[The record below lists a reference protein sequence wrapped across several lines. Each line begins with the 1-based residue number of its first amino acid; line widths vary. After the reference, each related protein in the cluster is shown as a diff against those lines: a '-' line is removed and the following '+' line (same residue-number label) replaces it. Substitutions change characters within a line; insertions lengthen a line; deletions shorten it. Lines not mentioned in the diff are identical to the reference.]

1 MEPSRI
7 GKQLLRLIA
16 LTVLFALAV
25 APPRFSHAL
34 ANPFETTTILT
45 SSPNPARVSEFV
57 TFTAT
62 VVAQSGDPATT
73 GSVTFVDTASGATL
87 GTVGLDGNG
96 HASLQSN
103 VLAAGEHGIVANF
116 DGTAE
121 LNGSSGS
128 LTQTINAPPP
138 PPPTDVPTNTPPNIP
153 TATDAPTSTSTA
165 TASATASATS
175 TFTLTVASA
184 PPTAVQNDADNFDPA
199 STSID
204 TAASVMNAVSEVY
217 LEDSGTGAPI
227 EDGATVDMGVV
238 GTSIVGDYTLMLH
251 NLSDSSVTILSV
263 SGISSPGIYTD
274 IDASVPV
281 VVASHS
287 DQIIRL
293 FCISSIAG
301 TLNTAVIISTSAGD
315 FHFTVTCTVV
325 DGEPNIQITNV
336 STGTEV
342 LSGDTINLGSTGI
355 GVPFDRTFRIENIG
369 PGVLQNISFEP
380 MPAGTSYYTTTSPAG
395 LACAPGVL
403 GGGRLGPGE
412 CFDLILTCRSSSAG
426 TFGGAV
432 TINSS
437 DPDENPFSF
446 NATCTVGAGAPQ
458 LAVYDGATLIPD
470 DSSTTVFCPDIVLFE
485 PQNKLL
491 TIRNEGTVPLYIYSV
506 TPIGFASVG
515 VTLGSVEIAAGGS
528 TTLTINCAFEYTP
541 GVYNGS
547 IAIVSSD
554 ATPVNYTFGLQTTI
568 LPTPTFTSTP
578 SFTVG
583 CPGPTFLDNG
593 NALHAVVDVAN
604 NNGQSD
610 TIILEEQCE
619 YDISSGGTL
628 DILPDGGSSLTIEN
642 DQGVSRITGDTGGA
656 RVFMVQ
662 SGANLTLNNV
672 HVLRGAAGSGNGGA
686 IFNDGTLTLN
696 NTNLYNNA
704 AGNFG
709 GAIYNT
715 GTLIL
720 MNNSGIGTS
729 FAGVAG
735 GGIYNAG
742 GTVRITDAVMSENG
756 SAGTSV
762 FSGGG
767 IYNDANGVV
776 EITNSMFSY
785 NRAKINGGGIYNEGM
800 LTIDDSTFSDND
812 APNNGGGIYNGG
824 STTLRNNTFAANSAS
839 FGGGVYEDGD
849 TLYVYN
855 STFSGN
861 TASTSGGGI
870 YNGAGTVNLLN
881 SILYGNTGQDCAGST
896 VTHSAPNLGC
906 GGSVTGDPM
915 LGTLTGAPI
924 YFPLLTGSAAIDAGD
939 NRVCPILDQRR
950 SPRPVDGDGNG
961 TIICDLG
968 SFEANVPITTTATP
982 TLIATNTSTPTE
994 TLTPTMTPTLN
1005 FNLGCPGPT
1014 DVDNGNLLR
1023 ALIEGPGG
1031 TNSNGQDNV
1040 ITLQAGCVYNVTG
1053 PGDTLDIRG
1062 GNSGSLTILGNG
1074 ATISGGSAARIFFVY
1089 RDTTLVLDHLN
1100 FIDGSQPRGT
1110 PRTYG
1115 GALYNNF
1122 GTVTI
1127 SASIFSG
1134 NSAGSGGALYNNF
1147 GTVTISASTFS
1158 SNSADSG
1165 GALYNDSGVVE
1176 MTDSTVSGNA
1186 ADVGGGID
1194 NHGGVTLHNSTI
1206 SFNTALSAGG
1216 GIHNTGTTNVIS
1228 SEISGNTAPQGGGIY
1243 NIGRVYLTNS
1253 EISGN
1258 TAMDGGGV
1266 YNSAGTLNT
1275 TATTI
1280 SDNTATAAGGGI
1292 YNFSSNLNSTG
1303 STFSGNTANM
1313 GAGIYNAGAG
1323 TLTNST
1329 ISLNSATNSGGG
1341 IDNLGQLL
1349 LVNSTIARNSA
1360 GTGGGI
1366 YARTGAVFNLQNS
1379 ILADSLGG
1387 ADCTLAGGTV
1397 SAVYSLIE
1405 DSISCANGINSNPL
1419 SGDPSLGE
1427 PTGSPAYY
1435 PLLPGSIAIDTGTNS
1450 NCPAADQSGAL
1461 RPQDGDGNGTALCDM
1476 GAFEASMIFVTNTP
1490 VYTPAFTPTDT
1501 ATSTPTA
1508 TATVTPTD
1516 TPTATATASYTATDT
1531 PTPTVTP
1538 TDTATYTPT
1547 VTFTPTPTVTFTP
1560 TFTPT
1565 LDFNLGCTGS
1575 NPVENGNLLRNLIE
1589 GAGGANNNGQPD
1601 TITLQTGCV
1610 YEVTGPGDTLDIEPD
1625 GGNSL
1630 TINGN
1635 GATISGGN
1643 AVRVMNVH
1651 EFATLHLNSVVIR
1664 DGAAVDVVNDPTFDP
1679 IGGGILNQSTSTLTI
1694 FDSTITNNRAGA
1706 GGAIGNF
1713 GTLSLTNS
1721 IISSNV
1727 SENSGG
1733 GIYDYYGT
1741 TDINNVMFSDNSA
1754 LYGAGI
1760 YTSYGTKTILNSA
1773 FTENHAA
1780 NSGGSIFA
1788 DSATLALSDSLVS
1801 GNSAAYGG
1809 GITTFG
1815 TAALT
1820 VNNSTFSGNSASSTG
1835 GAINAFTNNGTL
1847 TVSSST
1853 FFDNSTAGYGG
1864 GIFNDFITTANISN
1878 STFYRNRAQ
1887 EGGGISNASNGS
1899 SLTVTNSTFTEN
1911 SADLGGGIRVR
1922 GGILTLNNSIVA
1934 HSSSGGSC
1942 ALIFGTINAN
1952 HSLLDDGLGCVNGAN
1967 TANLTGDPLLG
1978 ALAPFGIGGYFPLL
1992 GGSVAIDAGDNGVC
2006 PDADQRGLVRP
2017 QDGDGNGSASCDLG
2031 AFEADAAPTRTPT
2044 NTPTFTPTYTSTY
2057 TPTSTS
2063 TAIFTPTATITY
2075 TANQLPIANPDT
2087 FNVAD
2092 GSVVNIA
2099 APGVLANDSDP
2110 DGDPLSVL
2118 MVESVNAPRN
2128 EIVITVNPDGSVRI
2142 QLGSRANVGDT
2153 YTYNYYLYDGV
2164 NIVVGSLTI
2173 VVTVNQP
2180 PVANPDTYTI
2190 AANVGFVTF
2199 AAPGVLAN
2207 DSDPDGSQLR
2217 VVGSL
2222 DQSSG
2227 GIGVRF
2233 NRNGDGSFQVSALQ
2247 AGRTA
2252 TFTYRISD
2260 GTSTVTSTM
2269 TIVTRASQPP
2279 VANPDIF
2286 TIPVTSVSRGTVI
2299 AAPGVLANDITP
2311 DGTPLQVMFD
2321 RGQQVNGI
2329 EVRIE
2334 RDGSL
2339 QVWGTRPGRTATFTY
2354 RVTDGTNIV
2363 TGSFTITI
2371 TANQAP
2377 VANPDSFTVP
2387 VSTRFNEFTIP
2398 APGVLTNDTDPEGTP
2413 LQVIRSD
2420 QEVSGVFVRFN
2431 ADGSVRVR
2439 ATRPGQTAA
2448 FTYRITD
2455 GTNTALGSLTIT
2467 VVPNQPP
2474 IANPDTYTFPAA
2486 GSYVIIPAP
2495 GVLAND
2501 SDPEGS
2507 PLKVVNIRSQTS
2519 SGIRLEM
2526 NLDGDGS
2533 FQVRGVIPG
2542 RTATFIY
2549 RVSDGVNTVTGRI
2562 TIIMR

>member
-16 LTVLFALAV
+16 LTLLFALAV
-25 APPRFSHAL
+25 APLRPSYAQ
-34 ANPFETTTILT
+34 ANLFETTTILT
-45 SSPNPARVSEFV
+45 SSPNPAMVSELV

-62 VVAQSGDPATT
+62 VIAQSGDPATT

-96 HASLQSN
+96 LASLQSN
-103 VLAAGEHGIVANF
+103 ALAAGEHGIVANF

-128 LTQTINAPPP
+128 LTQTINAPPTP
-138 PPPTDVPTNTPPNIP
+138 SPTAVPTNTPTNIP
-153 TATDAPTSTSTA
+153 T
-165 TASATASATS
+165 ATASATS
-175 TFTLTVASA
+175 TFTLTAASA
-184 PPTAVQNDADNFDPA
+184 PPTAAQNDADNFDPD

-204 TAASVMNAVSEVY
+204 NAASVMNAVSEVY

-274 IDASVPV
+274 IDSSVPV
-281 VVASHS
+281 EVASHS

-301 TLNTAVIISTSAGD
+301 TLNTAIVISTSAGD

-325 DGEPNIQITNV
+325 DGEPDIRITHV

-342 LSGDTINLGSTGI
+342 LSGDSINLGSTGI

-380 MPAGTSYYTTTSPAG
+380 MPAGISYYTTTSPAD
-395 LACAPGVL
+395 LACAPSVL
-403 GGGRLGPGE
+403 GGGRLGSGE
-412 CFDLILTCRSSSAG
+412 CFDLILTCSSSSAG
-426 TFGGAV
+426 IFGGAV

-470 DSSTTVFCPDIVLFE
+470 DSSTTVFCPDIVLYE

-491 TIRNEGTVPLYIYSV
+491 TIRNEGTMPLYIYSV

-515 VTLGSVEIAAGGS
+515 VTLGSMEIAAGGS
-528 TTLTINCAFEYTP
+528 TTLTIKCAFEYTP

-547 IAIVSSD
+547 ISIVSSD
-554 ATPVNYTFGLQTTI
+554 STPVNYTFGLQTTI
-568 LPTPTFTSTP
+568 LPT
-578 SFTVG
+578 
-583 CPGPTFLDNG
+583 L
-593 NALHAVVDVAN
+593 
-604 NNGQSD
+604 
-610 TIILEEQCE
+610 
-619 YDISSGGTL
+619 
-628 DILPDGGSSLTIEN
+628 
-642 DQGVSRITGDTGGA
+642 
-656 RVFMVQ
+656 
-662 SGANLTLNNV
+662 
-672 HVLRGAAGSGNGGA
+672 
-686 IFNDGTLTLN
+686 
-696 NTNLYNNA
+696 
-704 AGNFG
+704 
-709 GAIYNT
+709 
-715 GTLIL
+715 
-720 MNNSGIGTS
+720 
-729 FAGVAG
+729 
-735 GGIYNAG
+735 
-742 GTVRITDAVMSENG
+742 
-756 SAGTSV
+756 
-762 FSGGG
+762 
-767 IYNDANGVV
+767 
-776 EITNSMFSY
+776 
-785 NRAKINGGGIYNEGM
+785 
-800 LTIDDSTFSDND
+800 
-812 APNNGGGIYNGG
+812 
-824 STTLRNNTFAANSAS
+824 
-839 FGGGVYEDGD
+839 
-849 TLYVYN
+849 
-855 STFSGN
+855 
-861 TASTSGGGI
+861 
-870 YNGAGTVNLLN
+870 
-881 SILYGNTGQDCAGST
+881 
-896 VTHSAPNLGC
+896 
-906 GGSVTGDPM
+906 
-915 LGTLTGAPI
+915 
-924 YFPLLTGSAAIDAGD
+924 
-939 NRVCPILDQRR
+939 
-950 SPRPVDGDGNG
+950 
-961 TIICDLG
+961 
-968 SFEANVPITTTATP
+968 TATP
-982 TLIATNTSTPTE
+982 THTPTRTNTLTATPTE
-994 TLTPTMTPTLN
+994 TSEPESAGELDVYQNLTLI
-1005 FNLGCPGPT
+1005 
-1014 DVDNGNLLR
+1014 DNGGTVNYGRLAPRDDAGRTFEMVNPSPNYLQVSVVTVSGGFSLSGLGALPVVIGPGAR
-1023 ALIEGPGG
+1023 EAFTVTCAVPQLGALNGTLTIVSNDNDENPYVIQLVCRGENHLPVAVNDSYTFKIQKQPIDILDVLANDSDMDGDSLQIIDIHLVSGDHRVALIPVNPAHPEA
-1031 TNSNGQDNV
+1031 GQYYAHYPETKQV
-1040 ITLQAGCVYNVTG
+1040 GAHVFSYTITDGY
-1053 PGDTLDIRG
+1053 
-1062 GNSGSLTILGNG
+1062 
-1074 ATISGGSAARIFFVY
+1074 
-1089 RDTTLVLDHLN
+1089 DTT
-1100 FIDGSQPRGT
+1100 T
-1110 PRTYG
+1110 
-1115 GALYNNF
+1115 

-1127 SASIFSG
+1127 NLTNNPPIAVDDSYTFRIQQQPIDILYLFANDRDADGEAPSLVDLHFVSGDHRVALIPVNPAHPEAGQYYAHYPETKQVGAHVFSYTITDG
-1134 NSAGSGGALYNNF
+1134 YETDT
-1147 GTVTISASTFS
+1147 GTVTITLTNNPPIAVDDNYTFRIQDQPTDILYLLDNDRDLDGEAPSVTDLHFVSGDHRVALIPVYPGHPEVGQYYAYFPEAKQIGAHVFSYTITDGYETDTGTVTINLTNNPPRAVDDNYTFS
-1158 SNSADSG
+1158 MQDQPYRISVKENDRDADSIDPLDIVSLTQVSGPSSITLVPLFPSAPLHGIFYVSADSPG
-1165 GALYNDSGVVE
+1165 TYVFSYTVTDGYETGIGTITIVV
-1176 MTDSTVSGNA
+1176 NA
-1186 ADVGGGID
+1186 
-1194 NHGGVTLHNSTI
+1194 
-1206 SFNTALSAGG
+1206 
-1216 GIHNTGTTNVIS
+1216 
-1228 SEISGNTAPQGGGIY
+1228 P
-1243 NIGRVYLTNS
+1243 
-1253 EISGN
+1253 
-1258 TAMDGGGV
+1258 
-1266 YNSAGTLNT
+1266 
-1275 TATTI
+1275 
-1280 SDNTATAAGGGI
+1280 
-1292 YNFSSNLNSTG
+1292 
-1303 STFSGNTANM
+1303 
-1313 GAGIYNAGAG
+1313 
-1323 TLTNST
+1323 
-1329 ISLNSATNSGGG
+1329 
-1341 IDNLGQLL
+1341 
-1349 LVNSTIARNSA
+1349 
-1360 GTGGGI
+1360 
-1366 YARTGAVFNLQNS
+1366 
-1379 ILADSLGG
+1379 
-1387 ADCTLAGGTV
+1387 
-1397 SAVYSLIE
+1397 
-1405 DSISCANGINSNPL
+1405 
-1419 SGDPSLGE
+1419 
-1427 PTGSPAYY
+1427 
-1435 PLLPGSIAIDTGTNS
+1435 
-1450 NCPAADQSGAL
+1450 
-1461 RPQDGDGNGTALCDM
+1461 
-1476 GAFEASMIFVTNTP
+1476 
-1490 VYTPAFTPTDT
+1490 
-1501 ATSTPTA
+1501 PTA
-1508 TATVTPTD
+1508 TN
-1516 TPTATATASYTATDT
+1516 
-1531 PTPTVTP
+1531 
-1538 TDTATYTPT
+1538 
-1547 VTFTPTPTVTFTP
+1547 TPTPTVTFTP

-1565 LDFNLGCTGS
+1565 LDFNLGCPGS
-1575 NPVENGNLLRNLIE
+1575 TPGENGNLLRNLIE
-1589 GAGGANNNGQPD
+1589 SVGGANNNGQPD

-1664 DGAAVDVVNDPTFDP
+1664 DGAAVDVVNDSIFDP

-1741 TDINNVMFSDNSA
+1741 TDINNVTFSDNSA

-1760 YTSYGTKTILNSA
+1760 YTNYGTKTIVNSA
-1773 FTENHAA
+1773 FTENHAT
-1780 NSGGSIFA
+1780 NSGGGIFA
-1788 DSATLALSDSLVS
+1788 DSATVALSASLVS

-1835 GAINAFTNNGTL
+1835 GAINTFTNNGTL
-1847 TVSSST
+1847 SVSSST
-1853 FFDNSTAGYGG
+1853 FFDNSTGGYGG

-1992 GGSVAIDAGDNGVC
+1992 ADSVAIDAGDNGVC
-2006 PDADQRGLVRP
+2006 PVADQRGLVRP

-2044 NTPTFTPTYTSTY
+2044 HTPTFTPTYTSTY
-2057 TPTSTS
+2057 TPTFTPTPTS
-2063 TAIFTPTATITY
+2063 TATFTPTATITY

-2118 MVESVNAPRN
+2118 MVEGVNAPRN
-2128 EIVITVNPDGSVRI
+2128 EIVTTVNPDGSVRI
-2142 QLGSRANVGDT
+2142 HLGSRANVGDT

-2164 NIVVGSLTI
+2164 NIVIGSLTI
-2173 VVTVNQP
+2173 VVMVNQP

-2207 DSDPDGSQLR
+2207 DSDPEGSQLR

-2227 GIGVRF
+2227 GIRVRF

-2260 GTSTVTSTM
+2260 GASTVTSTM

-2286 TIPVTSVSRGTVI
+2286 TIPVTSASRGTVI
-2299 AAPGVLANDITP
+2299 SAPGVLANDIAP

-2321 RGQQVNGI
+2321 RGQQANGI
-2329 EVRIE
+2329 EVRVE

-2363 TGSFTITI
+2363 TGLFTITI

-2387 VSTRFNEFTIP
+2387 VSTRFNEITIP
-2398 APGVLTNDTDPEGTP
+2398 APGVLANDTDPESTP
-2413 LQVIRSD
+2413 LQVIQSD
-2420 QEVSGVFVRFN
+2420 QQVSGVFVRFN

-2474 IANPDTYTFPAA
+2474 IANPDTYTMPAS
-2486 GSYVIIPAP
+2486 GSYVVIPAP

-2507 PLKVVNIRSQTS
+2507 PLKVVNISSQTS

-2533 FQVRGVIPG
+2533 FQVRGAIPG